1 MGRLANMPNS
11 AMSPAL
17 VSRQR
22 RSNSLQNSQ
31 REPQEAVAKLKWS
44 TLQRKKAKLKSRR
57 WSPSTTLLRVLRENS
72 PVLLTIASLF
82 AIPLPLL
89 SPTLTLFAVPLLEP
103 TLTAQSL
110 SIARLVY
117 RVPPQDAFLPASSG
131 SSNSPL
137 LSKVSSKPFPESIL
151 NSFAWTNTNLRRTR
165 THFSV
170 VNSKLSGNSLPLSPK
185 EMLPNVNATR
195 SSTKTDPHPRVPVS
209 NNCVRTLPNPS

>member
-1 MGRLANMPNS
+1 MGGRRPSFTLTEAQFAPGHPTRLANMPNS

-31 REPQEAVAKLKWS
+31 REPKEAVAKLKWS
-44 TLQRKKAKLKSRR
+44 MLQRKKAKLKSRR
-57 WSPSTTLLRVLRENS
+57 WSPSTTLLRVLRQNS
-72 PVLLTIASLF
+72 PDLLTIASLF

-137 LSKVSSKPFPESIL
+137 HSKV
-151 NSFAWTNTNLRRTR
+151 
-165 THFSV
+165 
-170 VNSKLSGNSLPLSPK
+170 SGNSLPLSPK